1 MYRASPIYTFFFFLN
16 LQLHRI
22 ALALTRAIKPLVET
36 NCVRFTLT
44 GSLSAAGAVFRLA
57 DIKRRAIK

>member
-1 MYRASPIYTFFFFLN
+1 MYSVSLIYTFFFLN

-22 ALALTRAIKPLVET
+22 ALVPTPAIKPLVET
-36 NCVRFTLT
+36 NCVWFTLT

-57 DIKRRAIK
+57 DTKQRAIK